1 MRNDLLLHKAFVFA
15 CDSYS
20 LCAPCLLLTEEN
32 GTLSRNSLGS
42 KTIQFPAKQRP
53 KTYCKAKKIISW
65 RTEVRDG
72 QPSGRTSYVPSFWD
86 RGSGNQPSSE
96 WNAGSRNRTAA
107 VRGQRRDG

>member
-72 QPSGRTSYVPSFWD
+72 QPSGRT
-86 RGSGNQPSSE
+86 E
-96 WNAGSRNRTAA
+96 IL
-107 VRGQRRDG
+107 